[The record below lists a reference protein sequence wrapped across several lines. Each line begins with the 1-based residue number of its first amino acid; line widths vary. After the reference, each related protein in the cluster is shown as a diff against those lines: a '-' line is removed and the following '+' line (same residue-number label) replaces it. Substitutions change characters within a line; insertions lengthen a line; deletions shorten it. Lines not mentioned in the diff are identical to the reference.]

1 MLVTPRPGVDRRNLL
16 DNLRSVSSAVAD
28 LRGGGPQGAYKRLLS
43 YLEWTSNAVRI
54 LSNQISSADL
64 DRLVLTK
71 GYERLLLGVGSMTG
85 TEVEVQRVVNGLV
98 STELDQRVAA
108 FEEAIK
114 TLNDQMNRWS
124 MLGEFVVPDSSF
136 YIQHSEKLEDVDFA
150 SVVDV
155 AGTRVHILVPIVVV
169 DELDGLKQIKDK
181 QIRWRA
187 GYTLAV
193 LDRLF
198 TRTTGPVRLRAEDLS
213 AIGPTGTGGGEI
225 TIELLF
231 DPPGHVRLPIN
242 DDEIIDRAL
251 AVKPLAARTVTLLT
265 YDTGQAMRARAAGL
279 EVKKLRKEIG
289 EEPTD

>member
-16 DNLRSVSSAVAD
+16 DNLRSVSGAVSN
-28 LRGGGPQGAYKRLLS
+28 LRGGGPQGAYKRLLA
-43 YLEWTSNAVRI
+43 YLEWTSDAVRL

-108 FEEAIK
+108 FEVAVK

-124 MLGEFVVPDSSF
+124 MLGEFAVPDSSF

-150 SVVDV
+150 PVVDV
-155 AGTRVHILVPIVVV
+155 AGTRVHVLVPIIVV
-169 DELDGLKQIKDK
+169 DELDALKQIKDK
-181 QIRWRA
+181 HIRWRA

-198 TRTTGPVRLRAEDLS
+198 TRTTGPVRLRAEDFS
-213 AIGPTGTGGGEI
+213 ARGSTGAGGGEV

-265 YDTGQAMRARAAGL
+265 YDTGQAMRTRAAKDY
-279 EVKKLRKEIG
+279 EVKRL
-289 EEPTD
+289 T